1 MVLVLAGSQK
11 IPHRVVQVSKSCFL
25 LSFSIWTSPRKL
37 CGQVFYSLV
46 HSETQQG
53 SQLFGSKITFFFFG
67 PTGQY
72 IWRPLATT
80 PERLTVW
87 QSAGKHQFNEA
98 RLWLPLNA
106 RRLLSCWDGESETG
120 QLTGSAPSIHQW
132 LSHQINGLRVVR
144 ATKLLSSELQRSA
157 ELYTESKVE
166 RRDR

>member
-1 MVLVLAGSQK
+1 MFSIKFFYLDFTPK
-11 IPHRVVQVSKSCFL
+11 IVWTGFL
-25 LSFSIWTSPRKL
+25 LFSAFRNTAGLSVIWF
-37 CGQVFYSLV
+37 QD
-46 HSETQQG
+46 H
-53 SQLFGSKITFFFFG
+53 IFFFFG

-72 IWRPLATT
+72 TWRPLATT